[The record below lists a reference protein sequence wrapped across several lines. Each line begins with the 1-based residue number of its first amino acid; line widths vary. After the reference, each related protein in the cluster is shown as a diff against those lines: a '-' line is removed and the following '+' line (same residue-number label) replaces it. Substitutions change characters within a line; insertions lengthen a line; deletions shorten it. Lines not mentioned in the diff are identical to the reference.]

1 MVPAATPSVATLP
14 DDPVR
19 KALEDPEVQKSLSD
33 HAIAVLGRSPF
44 GCLVADRLERAKDAC
59 QETCLRAL
67 EKRHDYDPTRPVR
80 PWLHGIMNHVLSET
94 ERSVRRSP
102 TQEPAELAAWEQLAV
117 DLRPNAADLAA
128 DQAELANCL
137 SKLIPEHRELLMFRY
152 YEALDHNQIAAH
164 LGISVGNARVRLCR
178 ALIAAKTIA
187 GVIPQEDRP

>member
-1 MVPAATPSVATLP
+1 MVPAATPSVATAS

-19 KALEDPEVQKSLSD
+19 KTLDDPEVQQSLAD

-44 GCLVADRLERAKDAC
+44 GCLVADRQERAKDAC

-67 EKRHDYDPTRPVR
+67 QKRRDYDPARPVR

-102 TQEPAELAAWEQLAV
+102 TQEPTELAAWEQLAI
-117 DLRPNAADLAA
+117 DLRPNAADITAN
-128 DQAELANCL
+128 QAVVANCL
-137 SKLIPEHRELLMFRY
+137 SKLCPEHRELLMLRY
-152 YEALDHNQIAAH
+152 YDVLDHSQIAAR
-164 LGISVGNARVRLCR
+164 LGISAGNARVRLCR

-187 GVIPQEDRP
+187 GVIPQEDQP